1 MGDASFPALYTK
13 ETRETLTGLV
23 NTWIRA
29 PINGI
34 NGARTKLLNQL
45 HFKERE
51 YLTSYYQPKEP
62 LFLRA
67 YISQLP
73 NLGVHSTQRNEGYHP
88 ITKRNL
94 NKNLPISKAIDFLV
108 NDLEQLL
115 IIHEKR
121 VNDDR
126 KSRPTLLDLE
136 AFGEVANHSSRV
148 GGDEAGRG

>member
-1 MGDASFPALYTK
+1 MPGSELLLTASMAL
-13 ETRETLTGLV
+13 ERSSS
-23 NTWIRA
+23 I
-29 PINGI
+29 
-34 NGARTKLLNQL
+34 QL

-148 GGDEAGRG
+148 GGDEAGQG